1 MKDKIMPPLV
11 LTIICIVVSGLLV
24 LAYNAT
30 YVDNTGV
37 LTDDMKKGCEEI
49 FGKGDYEIML
59 DGEGD
64 SKTPV
69 TFDTEGVNSII
80 TDKDNGRCVIE
91 ITEDGYSK
99 GGLHLLIGF
108 DENGAVCGISILTI
122 GETPG
127 LGTKVQDSAYL
138 DRFKGITS
146 PDFQVDGI
154 TGATYSSKGMNNAVE
169 TAVNAYSKLKEE
181 QGNG

>member
-49 FGKGDYEIML
+49 FGNGDYEIML

-80 TDKDNGRCVIE
+80 IDKDNGRCVIE

-99 GGLHLLIGF
+99 GGLHLSKLKGF
-108 DENGAVCGISILTI
+108 FVDTDENSIDNVT
-122 GETPG
+122 
-127 LGTKVQDSAYL
+127 A
-138 DRFKGITS
+138 
-146 PDFQVDGI
+146 
-154 TGATYSSKGMNNAVE
+154 ATYSSKGMKSACKKAV
-169 TAVNAYSKLKEE
+169 KLFDEHKEE
-181 QGNG
+181 ILNG